1 MKQAPDETQR
11 AQRPLRD
18 DPTSADSALSAA
30 APAGPE
36 APTRRRT
43 SYGQLW
49 RARIELMRPGN
60 GLMAAL
66 GTLVGLVVAATGD
79 LPLHAWV
86 AAPIAAFM
94 LSSFGNVLNDLRD
107 ARIDAKAHPARPL
120 PSGRIRAAD
129 ARLWAFVLLSFG
141 LWEAYLAAG
150 KATFVFALVNALA
163 LAIYEA
169 WFKRA
174 GLPGNVLVAL
184 LVASTFAFGAVAAGT
199 DPREW
204 GLLWLLIAL
213 AFLANVARELL
224 KDVEDQDADRGERR
238 TLPLRAGP
246 GPTRILAFFLVN
258 AAVLLSILAFLE
270 SPADWWRPWLIVLA
284 VADAVL
290 VGASSLAWMH
300 VGQAQRLLK
309 LGMLLAL
316 AAFLAGP
323 LVPLL

>member
-1 MKQAPDETQR
+1 MGTYAT
-11 AQRPLRD
+11 
-18 DPTSADSALSAA
+18 
-30 APAGPE
+30 
-36 APTRRRT
+36 
-43 SYGQLW
+43 LW
-49 RARIELMRPGN
+49 RARIDLMRPGN

-66 GTLVGLVVAATGD
+66 GTLVGLVVAHTGD

-94 LSSFGNVLNDLRD
+94 LAGFGNVLNDLRD
-107 ARIDAKAHPARPL
+107 ARVDAKAHPLRPL

-150 KATFVFALVNALA
+150 KATLAFALVNALA
-163 LAIYEA
+163 LAGYEA

-184 LVASTFAFGAVAAGT
+184 LVASTFAFGAVATGT
-199 DPREW
+199 DPRDW
-204 GLLWLLIAL
+204 GLLWLLMAM

-224 KDVEDQDADRGERR
+224 KDVEDQDSDRGERR
-238 TLPLRAGP
+238 TLPLQAGP
-246 GPTRILAFFLVN
+246 GPTRILAFFLAN
-258 AAVLLSILAFLE
+258 AAVLLSILAFLGPPLE
-270 SPADWWRPWLIVLA
+270 WWRPWLLLLA

-290 VGASSLAWMH
+290 VFASSLAWLH
-300 VGQAQRLLK
+300 VGKAQRLLK

-323 LVPLL
+323 LVPLP

>member
-1 MKQAPDETQR
+1 MASMPDEPPR
-11 AQRPLRD
+11 K
-18 DPTSADSALSAA
+18 
-30 APAGPE
+30 
-36 APTRRRT
+36 APTRPRT

-49 RARIELMRPGN
+49 KARIELMRPGN

-66 GTLVGLVVAATGD
+66 GTLVGLVVARSGD

-94 LSSFGNVLNDLRD
+94 LAGFGNVLNDLRD
-107 ARIDAKAHPARPL
+107 ARIDAKAHPGRPL

-150 KATFVFALVNALA
+150 KATFAFALVNALA
-163 LAIYEA
+163 LAGYEA

-184 LVASTFAFGAVAAGT
+184 LVASTFAFGAVATGT

-204 GLLWLLIAL
+204 GLLWLLMAM

-224 KDVEDQDADRGERR
+224 KDVEDVDADRGERT
-238 TLPLRAGP
+238 TLPLQAGP
-246 GPTRILAFFLVN
+246 GATRILAFFLVN
-258 AAVLLSILAFLE
+258 SAVVLSVLAFLG
-270 SPADWWRPWLIVLA
+270 SPQDWPRAWLAGLALAD
-284 VADAVL
+284 L
-290 VGASSLAWMH
+290 VFVVASSMAWMN

-309 LGMLLAL
+309 LAMLLAL
-316 AAFLAGP
+316 GSFLFGATAGQAP
-323 LVPLL
+323 VW